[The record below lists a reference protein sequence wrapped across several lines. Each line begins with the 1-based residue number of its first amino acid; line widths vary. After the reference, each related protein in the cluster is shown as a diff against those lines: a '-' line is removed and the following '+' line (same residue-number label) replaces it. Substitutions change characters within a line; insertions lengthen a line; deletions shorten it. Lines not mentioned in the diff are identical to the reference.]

1 LCALKTDTAGTEG
14 SSRSVW
20 LGLGTNVGDLAGNL
34 TRAVAGLA
42 RIMDVEAVSAVFE
55 TEPFGYTD
63 QPLFWNLALRGRTV
77 LEPHAL
83 LALLQQC
90 ERDLGRVP
98 TFRMG
103 PRVIDID
110 ILLYDDI
117 VLHTTD
123 LILPHPGLE
132 TRAFVLLPLL
142 DLDPD
147 LAHPGTGMRLDRCA
161 AAVDPSGVR
170 RLGDAE
176 RVLGGGATGN
186 SERGWP

>member
-1 LCALKTDTAGTEG
+1 LKTGTAGAEH

-20 LGLGTNVGDLAGNL
+20 LGLGTNVGDLAANL

-42 RIMDVEAVSAVFE
+42 RFMDVEAVSAIFE

-63 QPLFWNLALRGRTV
+63 QPLFWNLALRGRTAV
-77 LEPHAL
+77 EPRAL
-83 LALLQQC
+83 LGLLQQC
-90 ERDLGRVP
+90 ERELGRVP

-103 PRVIDID
+103 PRLIDID

-117 VLHTTD
+117 VLHTAD
-123 LILPHPGLE
+123 LIVPHPGLE
-132 TRAFVLLPLL
+132 VRAFVLLPLL

-147 LAHPGTGMRLDRCA
+147 LVHPGTGMRLDRYA

-170 RLGDAE
+170 RLGDAA
-176 RVLGGGATGN
+176 RVLGGGAAEN
-186 SERGWP
+186 SESRWQ